1 MEDITDAD
9 QAHAKRIC
17 KDFELK
23 KLGDYNNLYVQSDT
37 LVLANVFRYFRNMC
51 LEMYELAPAEF
62 LYAPGLAREAALK
75 KTK

>member
-37 LVLANVFRYFRNMC
+37 LVLANVFRNFRNMC
-51 LEMYELAPAEF
+51 LEMYEFAPAEF
-62 LYAPGLAREAALK
+62 LYAPGLA
-75 KTK
+75 

>member
-17 KDFELK
+17 KDFEIK

-37 LVLANVFRYFRNMC
+37 LVLANVFRNFRNMC
-51 LEMYELAPAEF
+51 LEMYELSPAEF
-62 LYAPGLAREAALK
+62 LYAPGLA
-75 KTK
+75 